1 MKNNHSNQNRA
12 AKISFVIFV
21 LSLGLIAI
29 FLLVFASG
37 SLPFATNK
45 FYFLQSLG
53 IVFAYFTLL
62 LLVGYGFNYLMITN
76 RWDKCNCL
84 NKIPVRFSRLVNI
97 FFYSFLIGMTTLISL
112 FVIGCAWIGFE
123 VKILC
128 QETRAEYGGD
138 CVKSLLA
145 LLNDDS
151 RGFRARNSA
160 VWALGQLGDDRA
172 QPVLHQYY
180 TGKIPDREPLDEMI
194 SQYELKKAIKLTDGG
209 INVSTWLWRSARQ
222 PVIY

>member
-1 MKNNHSNQNRA
+1 MKDNHSNRDRA
-12 AKISFVIFV
+12 AKISFDIFV
-21 LSLGLIAI
+21 LSLGIISVFLI
-29 FLLVFASG
+29 VFTSG
-37 SLPFATNK
+37 SLSFATNRY
-45 FYFLQSLG
+45 YFLQALG
-53 IVFAYFTLL
+53 MIFAYFTLL
-62 LLVGYGFNYLMITN
+62 LLVGYGFSYLMITKK
-76 RWDKCNCL
+76 WEKCGCIS
-84 NKIPVRFSRLVNI
+84 KIPLRFRKLSNV
-97 FFYSFLIGMTTLISL
+97 FFYTFWVGLSALITLFLIGN
-112 FVIGCAWIGFE
+112 VWIGFD
-123 VKILC
+123 VKNLC

-138 CVKSLLA
+138 CVISLSA
-145 LLNDDS
+145 LLNDDT